1 MNLPVAPTEVYVIAW
16 IIIGLAFYGL
26 YNIIIQVV
34 SRVKTWGLKRSSSST
49 EDTTKPSS
57 KKDSP

>member
-1 MNLPVAPTEVYVIAW
+1 MNLPVAPTEIYVIAW

-34 SRVKTWGLKRSSSST
+34 SRIKTWGLKRSTSST
-49 EDTTKPSS
+49 EDSTKHSS
-57 KKDSP
+57 EKDNA